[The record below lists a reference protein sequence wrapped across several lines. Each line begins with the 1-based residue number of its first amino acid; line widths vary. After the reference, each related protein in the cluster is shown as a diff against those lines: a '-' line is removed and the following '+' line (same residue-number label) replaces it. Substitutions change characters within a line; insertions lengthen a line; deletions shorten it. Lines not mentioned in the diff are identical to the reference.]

1 MPTGK
6 RFTLAIP
13 TIAIDTAGDKRAA
26 VTIPAEALVEVIS
39 GPRSEDLMIDVLWKG
54 RVVLMFAVD
63 LEERGTEITEK
74 AV

>member
-1 MPTGK
+1 
-6 RFTLAIP
+6 
-13 TIAIDTAGDKRAA
+13 
-26 VTIPAEALVEVIS
+26 
-39 GPRSEDLMIDVLWKG
+39 MIDVLWKG